1 VLATVGHTYTA
12 HAHASA
18 CSKVQLT
25 AQLEGSDD
33 CVASADVVAAGAAT
47 AAAASGLAE
56 GVGSRPADARLPPLL
71 AVLVLGEM
79 CVLSC
84 LFLFSQWGVI
94 KADGSRRAVE
104 RGPHTSC

>member
-1 VLATVGHTYTA
+1 VPATVGHTYSA

-33 CVASADVVAAGAAT
+33 DCVAGADVVAAGAAT

-56 GVGSRPADARLPPLL
+56 GVGSRPADALPS
-71 AVLVLGEM
+71 A
-79 CVLSC
+79 
-84 LFLFSQWGVI
+84 I
-94 KADGSRRAVE
+94 AGSAGP
-104 RGPHTSC
+104 RGDV

>member
-104 RGPHTSC
+104 RGPYTSC